1 MEVNDALVDKIAKLA
16 RLQFGSTAPNS
27 LGGIKQ
33 DLQRMIQFA
42 DKLNELDTTGVE
54 PLLHVTNNVNILRAD
69 VVSGSISREAGLKN
83 APLHDG
89 QFFKVPK
96 VIKK

>member
-1 MEVNDALVDKIAKLA
+1 MEVNDVLVYKIARLA
-16 RLQFGSTAPNS
+16 RLQFDSEAKN
-27 LGGIKQ
+27 GIKE

-42 DKLNELDTTGVE
+42 DKLNELDTTGVA

-69 VVSGSISREAGLKN
+69 VVNGSISREAGLKN
-83 APLHDG
+83 APMHDG
-89 QFFKVPK
+89 QFFRVPK